1 MCVYTKQTHIHI
13 YSYML
18 LSYVR
23 RVLFILPL
31 FSLNRSYCFTLLV
44 ISVHRNV
51 CLRPHRLPFRQR
63 KLSAIANL
71 ILFVCCTLSSLI
83 NRSSTTLHSTTVLF
97 VLHLIQVAALQLSVV
112 LRKLRLL
119 SLAYIRLGVY
129 IHVNK
134 YIFIYIHIYMY
145 LLLASWQSFVYFACI
160 ACENHSN

>member
-1 MCVYTKQTHIHI
+1 
-13 YSYML
+13 ML

-44 ISVHRNV
+44 ILVHRNV

-71 ILFVCCTLSSLI
+71 FLFVCCTLSSLI

-129 IHVNK
+129 TCKQV
-134 YIFIYIHIYMY
+134 YIYLHTYIYVPIVGKLAEFC
-145 LLLASWQSFVYFACI
+145 LLCL
-160 ACENHSN
+160 HRM